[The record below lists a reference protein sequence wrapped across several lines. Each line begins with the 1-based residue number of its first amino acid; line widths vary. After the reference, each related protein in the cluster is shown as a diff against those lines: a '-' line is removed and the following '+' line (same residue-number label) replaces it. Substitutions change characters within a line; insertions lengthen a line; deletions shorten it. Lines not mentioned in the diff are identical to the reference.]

1 MRDYRRV
8 STWPVRQAGQNCPLF
23 AHFCHCRPIERP
35 ARPIRAEE
43 KWAVSKWPPV
53 AAPKPSAVPVHPSLM
68 RQFQF
73 QSRLRITKTETV
85 SQIPILAMETISQSQ
100 RATHMTPLAL
110 CQQCQRSAKPGA
122 RVPRVRDFAPTAPM
136 QHVVLFPASQ
146 GRWGPPEPELPWGAG
161 GGDFVRQ
168 PEN

>member
-1 MRDYRRV
+1 MPLPNGRYLPTPAIAGPSNGRRGPYGRKR
-8 STWPVRQAGQNCPLF
+8 SGQFRNGRRCPLL
-23 AHFCHCRPIERP
+23 
-35 ARPIRAEE
+35 
-43 KWAVSKWPPV
+43 SL
-53 AAPKPSAVPVHPSLM
+53 SAVPVHPSLM

-73 QSRLRITKTETV
+73 QSRLRITETGTV

-122 RVPRVRDFAPTAPM
+122 RVHVCATFRQLHACNMSFCSRRRKVAGAPRSRSSHGEGV
-136 QHVVLFPASQ
+136 
-146 GRWGPPEPELPWGAG
+146 GR
-161 GGDFVRQ
+161 DFVRQ